1 MKNLHIFSDFD
12 GTITDTDTLVFLAT
26 NLGGGPEMVA
36 AIGRLIREGKLT
48 LAEGIAAEMRSIRV
62 SYDEAIEVMREE
74 IQLDP
79 GFPAF
84 ARWCREKQIPLTV
97 LSAGFLQNIELFL
110 PRDEYPQ
117 IEILAN
123 TLRPNEKIGWQC
135 EFRDQSDYGHDKA
148 QALKAARKRG
158 EYVLFIGDGLSDR
171 SAAEAADEVY
181 AKHSLAEYCRE
192 RGIVCREYKSFD
204 QILKELQTR
213 FS

>member
-36 AIGRLIREGKLT
+36 AIGRLIREGKIT

-62 SYDEAIEVMREE
+62 SYDEAVEVMQEE
-74 IQLDP
+74 IELDP

-84 ARWCREKQIPLTV
+84 AKWCAEKQIPLTV
-97 LSAGFLQNIELFL
+97 LSAGFVQNIELFL
-110 PRDEYPQ
+110 PREEYPH

-123 TLRPNEKIGWQC
+123 TLRPDEKIGWQC
-135 EFRDQSDYGHDKA
+135 EFRDASEYGHDKA

-158 EYVLFIGDGLSDR
+158 EHVLFIGDGLSDR

-192 RGIVCREYKSFD
+192 RGIACREYKTFE